1 MKHALYG
8 LIRSSDTAKARISE
22 LLMSIEIAEKEKKKR
37 GKTEQSLCM
46 PWNDINRSNINT
58 IGTL

>member
-22 LLMSIEIAEKEKKKR
+22 LLMSIEIAEKEKKKGQNR
-37 GKTEQSLCM
+37 TEPVYAMERYQQ
-46 PWNDINRSNINT
+46 I
-58 IGTL
+58 

>member
-22 LLMSIEIAEKEKKKR
+22 LLMSIEIAEKEEKKKGQNR
-37 GKTEQSLCM
+37 TEPVYAMERYQQ
-46 PWNDINRSNINT
+46 I
-58 IGTL
+58 

>member
-22 LLMSIEIAEKEKKKR
+22 LLMSIEIAEKEKKKK
-37 GKTEQSLCM
+37 GAKQ
-46 PWNDINRSNINT
+46 NRACVCHGT
-58 IGTL
+58 ISTDLT